1 MKKIWGTEIALGM
14 NMLDAITLP
23 DDRNRA
29 RHNFD
34 RALQGES
41 LVLQEEYGDPSRE
54 RIYYED
60 RYSPIVDTN
69 GAVLGITV
77 YVIDITDR
85 KQAEAALQREQT
97 FSQAVMESIPG
108 AFFVLDE
115 TTRFVR
121 WNTYV
126 RDEIFGHLAERDF
139 MHISALDGL
148 HRDDRELIIS
158 KIANVFTTGQAEIA
172 EARLLLGGG
181 PEFKWHLL
189 TGQRMH
195 IDGNFFL
202 VGTGIDLSA
211 QKQAQLALSESEAQ
225 FKSLADNSPLAI
237 VILSADRDRAEYV
250 NPSFVRLF
258 GYTLDELPSMAD
270 WRALAYPD
278 AEYRR
283 ELEAEWQNRARHA
296 FDTHTPIKPVETR
309 VTCKD
314 GSCKHIQWGY
324 QPLGERGYVFG
335 LDLTDRRAAEQ
346 ELREFNSQLELR
358 VQERTAELAAR
369 TADLA
374 RLEERLR
381 YAMEATSDGLWDWN
395 LITHEVYYSP
405 AYFRMLGYT
414 PGEWPYE
421 ASTWKELLHPDER
434 EAVVAHAQERL
445 SEHGHYEFEFRL
457 RTRDGGYRW
466 ILSRG
471 RVVEHDTAG
480 RPLRAIGTH
489 TDITARKQAELALQ
503 KSEQCARRQRQRL
516 AEVIWATD
524 AGTWEWNI
532 QTGESTFNERWAGLL
547 GYTLAELAPVSRETW
562 MPFVHPDDLPRCNA
576 CLDRCIRQVL
586 DHYECEIRMRHRNG
600 DWIWLL
606 NRGRVVESTPDGQ
619 PLRLAGTLQDIT
631 ERKRA
636 EQAVHDLNASL
647 ELKVAERTAQLA
659 LASQAKSEFLA
670 NMSHEIRTP
679 MNAILGL
686 TQILERDALTPDQ
699 RDLLHKISDA
709 GTGLLH
715 IINDIL
721 DFSKIEAGQLK
732 VDQYPFNLTAVLESL
747 TSLLAVSAFEKHL
760 ALSVPKLAAAEGRL
774 VGDPLRLKQVLL
786 NLASNAIKFTERG
799 RVEIRVIRRLETAT
813 SVRLRFEVQ
822 DTGIGIAPEAL
833 AQLFQAFTQA
843 DASTTR
849 RFGGTGLG
857 LAISKRLVDL
867 MGGEIGATSTP
878 GVGSTFW
885 FELPFGRAAMEGT
898 VTAVMPSKR
907 AVARQPQGPRL
918 SGLRVLGVDDNR
930 VNLFMLERALKLEG
944 ASVELA
950 ADGQQALQTLAAHPQ
965 GFDVVLMDIQMPV
978 MDGLTAARA
987 IRANAALTTLP
998 IIALT
1003 AGVLSEERDATLA
1016 AGMNDFLAKPLD
1028 IEDMVAKLRLYLPER
1043 PAKALPETAAATP
1056 PPRQQTADPADQGD
1070 FPAIA
1075 GIDNVRVARLLG
1087 HDRVYFL
1094 RLLRLFIE
1102 EFESLP
1108 QQLGVDLAR
1117 NDRETAIRRVHTLKG
1132 SAGNLGMMDLMR
1144 TAASLE
1150 AALREDAPN
1159 LDALIEP
1166 LSAELGALIEAS
1178 APWLSEAPAADAA
1191 STAPPLDPA
1200 QLEALQSA
1208 LRHHDLAAIN
1218 LHTSLEAALAG
1229 VFDAP
1234 TCKALAQAIGHL
1246 RFEEALQL
1254 LERGEP

>member
-1 MKKIWGTEIALGM
+1 MRIA
-14 NMLDAITLP
+14 
-23 DDRNRA
+23 
-29 RHNFD
+29 
-34 RALQGES
+34 
-41 LVLQEEYGDPSRE
+41 V
-54 RIYYED
+54 
-60 RYSPIVDTN
+60 
-69 GAVLGITV
+69 
-77 YVIDITDR
+77 
-85 KQAEAALQREQT
+85 
-97 FSQAVMESIPG
+97 
-108 AFFVLDE
+108 
-115 TTRFVR
+115 
-121 WNTYV
+121 
-126 RDEIFGHLAERDF
+126 
-139 MHISALDGL
+139 
-148 HRDDRELIIS
+148 
-158 KIANVFTTGQAEIA
+158 
-172 EARLLLGGG
+172 GGG
-181 PEFKWHLL
+181 PELKWYLL
-189 TGQRMH
+189 TGQRMQV
-195 IDGNFFL
+195 DGATFL

-211 QKQAQLALSESEAQ
+211 QKQSQLALSESEAR
-225 FKSLADNSPLAI
+225 FKSLADTSPLAI
-237 VILSADRDRAEYV
+237 VILSADRERAEYV

-258 GYTLDELPSMAD
+258 GYTLDELPSMTH
-270 WRALAYPD
+270 WRGLAYPD

-283 ELEAEWQNRARHA
+283 EIEAEWQNRARQA
-296 FDTHTPIKPVETR
+296 FATHTAIKPVETR

-335 LDLTDRRAAEQ
+335 LDLTDRRAAEK
-346 ELREFNSQLELR
+346 ELREFNNQLESR

-395 LITHEVYYSP
+395 LITNEVYYSP

-414 PGEWPYE
+414 PDEW
-421 ASTWKELLHPDER
+421 SNHVNTWAELLHPDER
-434 EAVVAHAQERL
+434 DAVVTTAQERL
-445 SEHGHYEFEFRL
+445 TEPGHYEMEFRL
-457 RTRDGGYRW
+457 RTQDGGYRW

-471 RVVEHDTAG
+471 RVVEYDTAG

-489 TDITARKQAELALQ
+489 TDITERKQAELALQ
-503 KSEQCARRQRQRL
+503 ESEQRAHRQRQRL

-524 AGTWEWNI
+524 AGTFEMNL
-532 QTGESTFNERWAGLL
+532 QTGEETFNERWAGLL
-547 GYTLAELAPVSRETW
+547 GYTLAELAPVRRETW
-562 MPFVHPDDLPRCNA
+562 FPFIDPDDLLRCNT
-576 CLDRCIRQVL
+576 CLDRCIRQEL

-606 NRGRVVESTPDGQ
+606 NRGRVVESTADGQ
-619 PLRLAGTLQDIT
+619 PLRLAGALLDIT

-636 EQAVHDLNASL
+636 EQAVLDLNASL
-647 ELKVAERTAQLA
+647 ERKVAERTAQLA
-659 LASQAKSEFLA
+659 QASQAKSEFLA

-774 VGDPLRLKQVLL
+774 VGDPLRVKQVLL

-878 GVGSTFW
+878 NVGSTFW

-898 VTAVMPSKR
+898 VTAVMPSKP

-950 ADGQQALQTLAAHPQ
+950 ADGQQAVQTLAAHPR

-1003 AGVLSEERDATLA
+1003 AGVLSEERDAPLA
-1016 AGMNDFLAKPLD
+1016 AGMNAFLAKPLD

-1043 PAKALPETAAATP
+1043 LAKALPETAAATP
-1056 PPRQQTADPADQGD
+1056 PPREQTAAPGDPADHGD

-1087 HDRVYFL
+1087 QDRAYFL
-1094 RLLRLFIE
+1094 RLLGLFVE
-1102 EFESLP
+1102 EFEALP

-1144 TAASLE
+1144 TASTLE
-1150 AALREDAPN
+1150 TALREDAPN

-1178 APWLSEAPAADAA
+1178 APWLNEAPAADAA
-1191 STAPPLDPA
+1191 SPAPPLDPA

-1229 VFDAP
+1229 VLDAP